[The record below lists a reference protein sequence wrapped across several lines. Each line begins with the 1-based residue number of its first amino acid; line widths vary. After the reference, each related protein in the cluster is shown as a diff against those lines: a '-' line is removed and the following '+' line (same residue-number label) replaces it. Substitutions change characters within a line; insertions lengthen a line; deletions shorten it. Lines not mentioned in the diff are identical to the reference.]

1 MDHHT
6 ITTDRHTQ
14 AYTQLRH
21 KGNTSQGF
29 TIEPSYTQL
38 QCYRRRGSHKERRGT
53 HNENRDEALVRQGYK
68 AFTVKT
74 LSSLSLS
81 LALTLSLLFWP
92 SISVC
97 IATLPPPPYIWGRQH
112 RIGCGQS
119 EAGVDTPANQEASRP
134 ALRHLYMF
142 HSPSLSPDSNFYPLP
157 SVVRYHGC
165 DRRFFFKGECSGA
178 VCNNKL
184 MKDMNIHTQF
194 DR

>member
-38 QCYRRRGSHKERRGT
+38 QCYRRRGSHKERRGA

-134 ALRHLYMF
+134 ALRHLYMA
-142 HSPSLSPDSNFYPLP
+142 SLTLPLTRLQLLSPPLGGTVP
-157 SVVRYHGC
+157 RVRQA
-165 DRRFFFKGECSGA
+165 FFFKGECSGA